1 MSQVIATLH
10 GDVVRLQLA
19 RPPVNALDPA
29 LCRELRHAVETAV
42 ADDARGI
49 VLCGSPRIFSAGL
62 DVPHLLALGA
72 DRKILTEAWQAF
84 FGAARALAAS
94 PIPIVAALTGHAPA
108 GGCVYA
114 LCCDYRIMAAGDFRI
129 GLNETRVGL
138 VAPEGVQRLLRRVVG
153 AHRAERLLVSGDMV
167 DAATALRIGL
177 VDELVDMGPE
187 HDTAGLIT
195 RAHGWLQELL
205 ALPHDAMRHTRR
217 IARAEIVEA
226 LQPEHIDLERFVEGW
241 FEPGTQAALHALV
254 AQLGKK

>member
-1 MSQVIATLH
+1 MSHVKTTVH
-10 GDVVRLQLA
+10 GDVIELQLA
-19 RPPVNALDPA
+19 RPPVNALDPD
-29 LCRELRHAVETAV
+29 LCRELRHAVEAAV
-42 ADDARGI
+42 GADARGI
-49 VLCGSPRIFSAGL
+49 VLTGSPRIFSAGL

-94 PIPIVAALTGHAPA
+94 PIPVVAALTGHAPA

-153 AHRAERLLVSGDMV
+153 PHRAERLLVSGEIV
-167 DAATALRIGL
+167 DAATALDLGL
-177 VDELVDMGPE
+177 VDELVDMGPA
-187 HDTAGLIT
+187 HDTSGLIA
-195 RAHGWLQELL
+195 RAHAWLQEILV
-205 ALPHDAMRHTRR
+205 LPHGAMRQTRR
-217 IARAEIVEA
+217 IARADLVEA

-241 FEPGTQAALHALV
+241 FEPETQAALHSLV
-254 AQLGKK
+254 AKLGK